1 MTVQLKP
8 SEPAISLVEY
18 PESDGR
24 PMAETDLHRDLMFY
38 VIHLLRRY
46 FAGQQ
51 VYVSGNLLLYYQEG
65 NPRKSVAPDC
75 FVVWGVAPH
84 RRNIYK
90 LWEEGQGPKVVFE
103 VTSKTTQR
111 EDQLH
116 KMGLYARLGVEEYY
130 LYDPTAD
137 YLDPPLLGYQQAGGG
152 FVPMPPQNQELV
164 LGGLTFPPEPGEP
177 PEYIS
182 PLLGLRLALDEE
194 NVLRFFDLETGQ
206 RLLTDEEA
214 RAEAEV
220 QTRLAEA
227 RVDYAV
233 ERAEVAEERAVT
245 AEERAMTAEERAMTA
260 EERAMTA
267 EERAMTAEERAERA
281 EAESVR
287 LRAELARLRGQDV
300 TRP

>member
-1 MTVQLKP
+1 MTLQLKP
-8 SEPAISLVEY
+8 IKPATEPVEY
-18 PESDGR
+18 PEADGR

-38 VIHLLRRY
+38 VINLLRRY
-46 FAGQQ
+46 FTGQQ
-51 VYVSGNLLLYYQEG
+51 VYVSGNLLLYYEEG

-137 YLDPPLLGYQQAGGG
+137 YLDPALLGYQRAGGG
-152 FVPMPPQNQELV
+152 FIPMQPQNQDLV

-182 PLLGLRLALDEE
+182 PLLGLRLALDED
-194 NVLRFFDLETGQ
+194 NVLRFYEMETGL

-214 RAEAEV
+214 RQQAEAQV
-220 QTRLAEA
+220 HL
-227 RVDYAV
+227 
-233 ERAEVAEERAVT
+233 AEERVVY

-260 EERAMTA
+260 EQRAMTA
-267 EERAMTAEERAERA
+267 EERAMTAEQRAA
-281 EAESVR
+281 QVEAENAR
-287 LRAELARLRGQDV
+287 LREELARLRS
-300 TRP
+300 

>member
-1 MTVQLKP
+1 
-8 SEPAISLVEY
+8 
-18 PESDGR
+18 
-24 PMAETDLHRDLMFY
+24 MAETDLHRDLMFY
-38 VIHLLRRY
+38 VINLLRRY
-46 FAGQQ
+46 FTGQQ
-51 VYVSGNLLLYYQEG
+51 VYVSGNLLLYYEEG

-137 YLDPPLLGYQQAGGG
+137 YLDPALLGYQRAGGG
-152 FVPMPPQNQELV
+152 FIPMQPQNQDLV

-182 PLLGLRLALDEE
+182 PLLGLRLALDED
-194 NVLRFFDLETGQ
+194 NVLRFYEMETGL

-214 RAEAEV
+214 RQQAEAQV
-220 QTRLAEA
+220 HL
-227 RVDYAV
+227 
-233 ERAEVAEERAVT
+233 AEERVVY

-260 EERAMTA
+260 EQRAMTA
-267 EERAMTAEERAERA
+267 EERAMTAEQRAA
-281 EAESVR
+281 QVEAENAR
-287 LRAELARLRGQDV
+287 LREELARLRS
-300 TRP
+300 

>member
-1 MTVQLKP
+1 MTLQLKP
-8 SEPAISLVEY
+8 IKPAASAVEY
-18 PESDGR
+18 PEADGR

-46 FAGQQ
+46 FTGQQ
-51 VYVSGNLLLYYQEG
+51 VYVSGNLLLYYEEG

-116 KMGLYARLGVEEYY
+116 KMGIYARLGVEEYY

-137 YLDPPLLGYQQAGGG
+137 YLDPPLLGYLQAGGG
-152 FVPMPPQNQELV
+152 FVPMQPQNQELV
-164 LGGLTFPPEPGEP
+164 LGGLAFPPEPGEP
-177 PEYIS
+177 PEYVS
-182 PLLGLRLALDEE
+182 PLLGLRQ
-194 NVLRFFDLETGQ
+194 ETGQ

-214 RAEAEV
+214 RQQAEAHA
-220 QTRLAEA
+220 RLAEE
-227 RVDYAV
+227 RVVY
-233 ERAEVAEERAVT
+233 AEERAAQVET
-245 AEERAMTAEERAMTA
+245 ENA
-260 EERAMTA
+260 
-267 EERAMTAEERAERA
+267 
-281 EAESVR
+281 R
-287 LRAELARLRGQDV
+287 LREELARLRK
-300 TRP
+300 